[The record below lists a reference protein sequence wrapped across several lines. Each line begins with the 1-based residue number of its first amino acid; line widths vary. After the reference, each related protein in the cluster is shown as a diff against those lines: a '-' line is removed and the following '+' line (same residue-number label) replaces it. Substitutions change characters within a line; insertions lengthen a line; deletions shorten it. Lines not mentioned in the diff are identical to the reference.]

1 MAMIEGIAPHP
12 SSWRAL
18 VEQLEQETAGRKL
31 AEALLEK
38 ARKELEEEQ
47 KARIYHESM
56 AGLWSRELE
65 GSRKRIVRLEALIL
79 GLHLEQGDEGTGLD
93 TACMELEW
101 EGQRIHGCADSGICD
116 ANPGSEPLHGDEED
130 K

>member
-1 MAMIEGIAPHP
+1 METTTNSVPHP

-18 VEQLEQETAGRKL
+18 QEQLEQETAGRKL

-38 ARKELEEEQ
+38 VRGELE
-47 KARIYHESM
+47 AMTRES
-56 AGLWSRELE
+56 L
-65 GSRKRIVRLEALIL
+65 RLKALIL